1 MMNATDHRAPLA
13 REPQGRPA
21 EPVPLCVDL
30 DGTLLAG
37 DSLYELLFAGL
48 RRRPALVFLAL
59 LWIWQGKAAFKA
71 RLAEAVDPRGLAF
84 RFHDGVVAYLAA
96 ARAEGR
102 RLVLATA
109 AHRRVAEAIADE
121 LGLFDEVIATEDGR
135 NLRGAAKAA
144 ELVARYGRG
153 GFDYAGNDRH
163 DLPVWAE
170 ARRAIVVEAGRST
183 IAEAARRVAT
193 VERVFPVAG
202 FAPRPLLK
210 AMRLHQWAK
219 NLLVFLP
226 LLAAHRFDE
235 AAALLQAGAAFL
247 AMGLVASGGYLANDL
262 LDVQADRRH
271 RSKFARPFAAATL
284 PLPFGPPLVLAL
296 VLPGLLLAAL
306 VSLPL
311 AAWVGVYLAATLT
324 YSLWLK
330 QKVLIDVF
338 FLAGLY
344 THRVLAGG
352 IATGIVPSFWL
363 LALSVFVF
371 LSLALLKRYSEL
383 IKASAAET
391 GTPAAIRGYRAE
403 DLEPLAGL
411 GTASAVAAALVLALY
426 VDSDNVRALY
436 RSPELLWLCCP
447 LLLYWL
453 SRMWIGAR
461 RGVIDDDPLVFAL
474 RDRIS
479 LVVLGLTL
487 ALAAAGAMVRV
498 SCVAGLG
505 CG

>member
-1 MMNATDHRAPLA
+1 MHATDHRAPPA
-13 REPQGRPA
+13 RHPAGRPA
-21 EPVPLCVDL
+21 EDVPLCVDL

-37 DSLYELLFAGL
+37 DSLLELLFAGL
-48 RRRPALVFLAL
+48 RRRPALVFLVL
-59 LWIWQGKAAFKA
+59 VWMWRGKAVLKA
-71 RLAEAVDPRGLAF
+71 RLAEAVEPRDLAF
-84 RFHDGVVAYLAA
+84 RFHDAFVTYLAA

-109 AHRRVAEAIADE
+109 AHRRVADAVAAE
-121 LGLFDEVIATEDGR
+121 LGLFDEVIATEAGR
-135 NLRGAAKAA
+135 NLRGRAKAE
-144 ELVARYGRG
+144 ELVARFGRG

-170 ARRAIVVEAGRST
+170 ARRAIVVASGRSAIASAAGRL
-183 IAEAARRVAT
+183 VP
-193 VERVFPVAG
+193 VERVFHVPGLALKPVL
-202 FAPRPLLK
+202 R

-219 NLLVFLP
+219 NMLVFLP
-226 LLAAHRFDE
+226 VLAAHRLDD
-235 AAALLQAGAAFL
+235 ATLLLQAAVAFL

-271 RSKFARPFAAATL
+271 RTKSARPFASGTL
-284 PLPFGPPLVLAL
+284 PLPSGPPLVLAL
-296 VLPGLLLAAL
+296 VLPGLGLAGL

-330 QKVLIDVF
+330 QRVLIDVF

-352 IATGIVPSFWL
+352 IATGIAPSFWL

-383 IKASAAET
+383 IKAVAVGA
-391 GTPAAIRGYRAE
+391 PAAIRGYRAE

-411 GTASAVAAALVLALY
+411 GTASGVAAALVLALY
-426 VDSDNVRALY
+426 VDSANVRALY

-474 RDRIS
+474 SDRIS
-479 LVVLGLTL
+479 LVVLGLIL
-487 ALAAAGAMVRV
+487 ALAGAGTVLDLSGV
-498 SCVAGLG
+498 VGLG
-505 CG
+505 RG